1 MSNIMQEAWRSKET
15 FATVLLTM
23 FLDRFGTEA
32 LEWDPATIALEIE
45 EEFDVDL
52 PQLSLD
58 RLIVAIQIL
67 TTDRFFKR
75 LPDFIAFCNV
85 LDGDPFQPD
94 TFDPADAEEVS
105 WGITEALLISPP
117 EDDDPEPLTDE
128 IRSYIGA
135 VLDSEGILNAPDI
148 LRVALRM
155 VKVAPAMK
163 DFSDDP
169 EMFSAIYDV
178 EAGKTEDINQSIR
191 FKTELLTEQLAALQ
205 LKNGSTQ
212 RVAEMLRKSLSK

>member
-1 MSNIMQEAWRSKET
+1 
-15 FATVLLTM
+15 
-23 FLDRFGTEA
+23 
-32 LEWDPATIALEIE
+32 
-45 EEFDVDL
+45 
-52 PQLSLD
+52 
-58 RLIVAIQIL
+58 
-67 TTDRFFKR
+67 
-75 LPDFIAFCNV
+75 
-85 LDGDPFQPD
+85 
-94 TFDPADAEEVS
+94 
-105 WGITEALLISPP
+105 
-117 EDDDPEPLTDE
+117 
-128 IRSYIGA
+128 
-135 VLDSEGILNAPDI
+135 
-148 LRVALRM
+148 M

>member
-1 MSNIMQEAWRSKET
+1 LNLNDISSVKH
-15 FATVLLTM
+15 
-23 FLDRFGTEA
+23 FLDRFGTDA
-32 LEWDPATIALEIE
+32 LEWDPATIALEVE
-45 EEFDVDL
+45 DEFDVDL

-117 EDDDPEPLTDE
+117 EDDDPEPLTPE
-128 IRSYIGA
+128 IRAYIGS
-135 VLDSEGILNAPDI
+135 VLDGEGILNPPDI

-155 VKVAPAMK
+155 VKMTPAMK

-212 RVAEMLRKSLSK
+212 RVAEMLKKSLSK

>member
-23 FLDRFGTEA
+23 FLDRFGMDA
-32 LEWDPATIALEIE
+32 LEWDPATIAMEVE
-45 EEFDVDL
+45 EEFDVEL

-58 RLIVAIQIL
+58 KLIVAIQIL

-85 LDGDPFQPD
+85 LDGDPFQPN
-94 TFDPADAEEVS
+94 TFDPADAEEVA

-128 IRSYIGA
+128 IRAYIGS
-135 VLDSEGILNAPDI
+135 VLDSEGILNPPDI

-155 VKVAPAMK
+155 VKVSPAMK

-169 EMFSAIYDV
+169 VMFNAIYDV
-178 EAGKTEDINQSIR
+178 EAGKTEDINQTIR
-191 FKTELLTEQLAALQ
+191 FRTELLTEQLAALQ
-205 LKNGSTQ
+205 LKNGNTQ
-212 RVAEMLRKSLSK
+212 HVAEMLRKSLSK

>member
-1 MSNIMQEAWRSKET
+1 MQEAWRSKET

-32 LEWDPATIALEIE
+32 LEWDPATIALEVE
-45 EEFDVDL
+45 DEFDVDL

-117 EDDDPEPLTDE
+117 EDDDPEPLTPE
-128 IRSYIGA
+128 IRAYIGS
-135 VLDSEGILNAPDI
+135 VLDGEGILNPPDI

-155 VKVAPAMK
+155 VKMTPAMK

-212 RVAEMLRKSLSK
+212 RVAEMLKKSLSK

>member
-1 MSNIMQEAWRSKET
+1 MQEAWRSKET